1 MLTLFFV
8 AIPLLSSFGMDF
20 DNSSSI
26 VIATLLI
33 QVSKGG
39 YSALGNFNFG
49 HLRVAD
55 ENYFLKMSGIHLCV
69 EGKCRDCEKHK
80 VTASLRR
87 ISWN

>member
-1 MLTLFFV
+1 MFFV
-8 AIPLLSSFGMDF
+8 ASPLLSSFEMDF

-55 ENYFLKMSGIHLCV
+55 ENYFLKTSRIHLCV
-69 EGKCRDCEKHK
+69 EGKCRDCVKHK

>member
-1 MLTLFFV
+1 M
-8 AIPLLSSFGMDF
+8 LSSFEMDF
-20 DNSSSI
+20 DNSNSI
-26 VIATLLI
+26 VIATL

-55 ENYFLKMSGIHLCV
+55 EDYFLKMSRIHLCV
-69 EGKCRDCEKHK
+69 EGKCRDCVKHK